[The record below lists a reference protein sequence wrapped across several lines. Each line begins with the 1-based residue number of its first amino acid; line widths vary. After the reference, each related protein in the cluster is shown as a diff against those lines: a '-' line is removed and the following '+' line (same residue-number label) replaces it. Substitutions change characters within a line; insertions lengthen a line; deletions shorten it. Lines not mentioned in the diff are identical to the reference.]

1 MGRKKLAYIQLMVNE
16 RQTPGAQSMR
26 RSLQVLKVLS
36 ANHDSGMSANEVI
49 EASGLERSTAHR
61 MLTCL
66 VEEGFADRDDSRRYR
81 LGLEAMKLGFATM
94 TRAPI
99 VTSYEGLM
107 RGIAQATGDTVFL
120 MLRQGDYTVCLRR
133 EEGLDQE
140 NVFFSTRVGDIRPL
154 GIGVGGMALLAAA
167 GVEAI
172 TRIRVQHAQAFEAAG
187 LPEGIIGRVIAR
199 TRRMGYAEMLDT
211 VTQGVAGVAAVIPVT
226 GGTPFAAI
234 TIATSSAQMP
244 AERRAELGQFLIETL
259 RQHG

>member
-1 MGRKKLAYIQLMVNE
+1 
-16 RQTPGAQSMR
+16 MR

-36 ANHDSGMSANEVI
+36 ASHDTGMSVTEVI
-49 EASGLERSTAHR
+49 DATGLERSTTHR

-66 VEEGFADRDDSRRYR
+66 VEEGFADRDDARRYR

-107 RGIAQATGDTVFL
+107 RGIAQTTGDTVFL

-133 EEGLDQE
+133 EEGVDQE
-140 NVFFSTRVGDIRPL
+140 KFFSTRVGDIRPL

-172 TRIRVQHAQAFEAAG
+172 TRIRIQHAQAFEAAG
-187 LPEGIIGRVIAR
+187 LPEGIIGRVLAR

-211 VTQGVAGVAAVIPVT
+211 VTQGVAGVAAVIPVA
-226 GGTPFAAI
+226 GGTPFAAV
-234 TIATSSAQMP
+234 TIAASSAEMP
-244 AERRAELGQFLIETL
+244 AERRAELGKYLIETL
-259 RQHG
+259 QQHD